1 MMRLIIPIMIV
12 AASIGLFVSYT
23 NPMFKSLKDLRVS
36 FAAYDEALGNSKKLL
51 DIRNALTDKY
61 NSLLPEDRRKLET
74 LLPDNIDNIRFI
86 LDIEEIARPYG
97 MRPRDVEFD
106 PNAEENALKQT
117 PKTTPGQLQAQTKS
131 YGEFEL
137 DFSVIGT
144 YQEFLGFV
152 GDLEKN
158 LRLVDIVSVDF
169 TSAENTL
176 TPLSNEYKF
185 NVRVKTYWLKS

>member
-1 MMRLIIPIMIV
+1 MMRLIFPMIIV

-23 NPMFKSLKDLRVS
+23 NPMFQSLKSLRTS
-36 FAAYDEALGNSKKLL
+36 FAAYDEALSNSKKLL
-51 DIRNALTDKY
+51 DIRNELTDKY
-61 NSLLPEDRRKLET
+61 NALLPQDRRKLET

-106 PNAEENALKQT
+106 PNAEENSQKQT
-117 PKTTPGQLQAQTKS
+117 PQTTPGQIAAQTKS

-152 GDLEKN
+152 GDLERN
-158 LRLVDIVSVDF
+158 LRLIDIISVDF
-169 TSAENTL
+169 SSVENTL

-185 NVRVKTYWLKS
+185 NLRVKTYWLKS

>member
-1 MMRLIIPIMIV
+1 MRLIIPIIIV
-12 AASIGLFVSYT
+12 VASFGLFVSYT
-23 NPMFKSLKDLRVS
+23 NPMFKSLKSLRAS
-36 FAAYDEALGNSKKLL
+36 FAAYDEALSNSKKLL
-51 DIRNALTDKY
+51 DIRNELTDKY

-97 MRPRDVEFD
+97 MRPRDVDFD
-106 PNAEENALKQT
+106 PNTEENTKKQT
-117 PKTTPGQLQAQTKS
+117 PQTTSGQIAAQTKS

-137 DFSVIGT
+137 NFSVIGT

-158 LRLVDIVSVDF
+158 LRLVDVISVSFSSV
-169 TSAENTL
+169 ENTL

-185 NVRVKTYWLKS
+185 NVTVKTYWLK